1 MKKKKLN
8 QLQFKK
14 TTISHMNGH
23 LKGGFR
29 FSDGC
34 SATCVQSEEC
44 TQDPLCLTQDCPFS
58 FAVTQCENCPTFDTF
73 CD

>member
-14 TTISHMNGH
+14 TTISHINGH
-23 LKGGFR
+23 LKGGAR
-29 FSDGC
+29 FSVGC
-34 SATCVQSEEC
+34 SATCELSEEC
-44 TQDPLCLTQDCPFS
+44 TQDPLCFTQDCPFS
-58 FAVTQCENCPTFDTF
+58 IVATQCENCPTFDAF